1 MSLLLLLI
9 SHVPRMKQ
17 HSKHLS
23 ITGVLRLIRLRV
35 HLSPHGSV
43 IFGMVL
49 FALSLLC
56 LPSLTSEWRASDV
69 DHFEQEVD
77 PENNSKGHEPYGK
90 SEAP

>member
-1 MSLLLLLI
+1 MY
-9 SHVPRMKQ
+9 Q

-23 ITGVLRLIRLRV
+23 IMGVLRLMRLRV
-35 HLSPHGSV
+35 RISPHGNV

-56 LPSLTSEWRASDV
+56 LPSLTSEWRVSDV

-90 SEAP
+90 SEAS